1 VAAARSAAV
10 TVMIFVLSLA
20 YTAAAKMATIAR
32 NFIVKDLVVCEELG
46 VKKVLWWWWTGDEMM
61 WWK

>member
-1 VAAARSAAV
+1 
-10 TVMIFVLSLA
+10 MIFVLSLA